1 MATPEVEG
9 ETRNSR
15 LQVFLS
21 SILSSFGGVFR
32 YNNSQEQEQDMASR
46 ALVPLQHQQ
55 QLKGEG
61 KQKNVPAEGRSR
73 RVLQDIGNLVAERAV
88 EVKLQAQPIAR
99 RAFCAELLANAQAA
113 AEKNK
118 KSIKGAVG
126 AVAGN
131 KVVVGKVG
139 AATKVVVAPEK
150 IVKKPKPE
158 EVIVISS
165 DEEDEGKC
173 ADRRKSREGSSRR
186 KNVKTLT
193 SILTA
198 RSKAACGLTN
208 KPKDMIENIDAA
220 DVENELAVAE
230 YVDEMYTF
238 YKHTE
243 DLSQVQDY
251 MVKQIDINAK
261 MRSILVD
268 WLIEVHRK
276 FELMPE
282 TLFLTINIV
291 DRFLSM
297 KSVSRRE
304 LQLVGISS
312 MLIASKYEEIWA
324 PEVNDFVCISDN
336 AYVREQ
342 ILVMEKTILEKL
354 EWLMTVPTPYVFLV
368 RYVKASVPSDKEM
381 ENTVFFLAEL
391 GLMHYPTI
399 ISYSPSKI
407 AASAVYAAR
416 CTLDKTPFWNETLEH
431 YTGYLE
437 DEIKDCAGLL
447 VSLHS
452 AAAEGKLKAVHRKF
466 SSSDRGAVALLTPA
480 KSLSSK
486 SS

>member
-1 MATPEVEG
+1 
-9 ETRNSR
+9 
-15 LQVFLS
+15 
-21 SILSSFGGVFR
+21 
-32 YNNSQEQEQDMASR
+32 MASR
-46 ALVPLQHQQ
+46 ALVPLQQQQ

-61 KQKNVPAEGRSR
+61 MQKNVPAEGRTR
-73 RVLQDIGNLVAERAV
+73 RVLQDIGNMVAERAV

-99 RAFCAELLANAQAA
+99 AFCTELIANAQAA

-118 KSIKGAVG
+118 LQKPIKDALG
-126 AVAGN
+126 AVAGYGVAV
-131 KVVVGKVG
+131 KKGGV
-139 AATKVVVAPEK
+139 ATKVAAAQK
-150 IVKKPKPE
+150 IVKKPNPE

-173 ADRRKSREGSSRR
+173 AGRRKSKEGPSR

-193 SILTA
+193 AILTA
-198 RSKAACGLTN
+198 RSKAACGITK
-208 KPKDMIENIDAA
+208 KPKDLIENIDAA
-220 DVENELAVAE
+220 DVDNELAVAE
-230 YVDEMYTF
+230 YVDEMYKF
-238 YKHTE
+238 YKETE
-243 DLSQVQDY
+243 DLSQVHDY
-251 MVKQIDINAK
+251 MIKQTDINAK

-276 FELMPE
+276 FELTPE
-282 TLFLTINIV
+282 TLYLTINIV
-291 DRFLSM
+291 DRFLSIM
-297 KSVSRRE
+297 AVSRRE

-336 AYVREQ
+336 AYLREQ

-368 RYVKASVPSDKEM
+368 RYIKASVPSDKEM
-381 ENTVFFLAEL
+381 ENMVFFLAEL
-391 GLMHYPTI
+391 GLLHYPTI
-399 ISYSPSKI
+399 TSYCPSKI

-416 CTLDKTPFWNETLEH
+416 CTLDNSPFWNETLEH
-431 YTGYLE
+431 YTGYSECQL
-437 DEIKDCAGLL
+437 KDCAELL

-452 AAAEGKLKAVHRKF
+452 VAAEGKLKAVHRKF
-466 SSSDRGAVALLTPA
+466 TSSDRGAVALLTPA